1 MCYMIALGI
10 PLSGIDS
17 ARDHFGH
24 CLVPPP
30 EHVAHAFESEYASF
44 ILSTGHCACGDFQ
57 APLSAEEII
66 RLRHKFEAR
75 GWKESRI
82 ERVLDQRRK
91 LGGLERGILQ
101 RIVTAASSGTLTLM
115 VYRDDG
121 RTIPNGPSMQL
132 SAEELLAKPHL
143 VQAGT
148 KIRIRAGR
156 SGAKP
161 YA

>member
-1 MCYMIALGI
+1 M
-10 PLSGIDS
+10 
-17 ARDHFGH
+17 
-24 CLVPPP
+24 
-30 EHVAHAFESEYASF
+30 
-44 ILSTGHCACGDFQ
+44 
-57 APLSAEEII
+57 
-66 RLRHKFEAR
+66 RHKFEAR

-115 VYRDDG
+115 VYWDDG

-132 SAEELLAKPHL
+132 SAEELLAKPYL